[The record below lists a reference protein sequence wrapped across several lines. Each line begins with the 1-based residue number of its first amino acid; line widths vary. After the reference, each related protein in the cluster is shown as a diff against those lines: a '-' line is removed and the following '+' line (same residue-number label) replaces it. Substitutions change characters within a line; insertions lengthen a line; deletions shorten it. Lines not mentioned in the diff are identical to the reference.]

1 MRRKRTKTHAED
13 DKNGAKESDQTHG
26 KLKRRPEKR
35 TKERASEIIRMH
47 THTHAHQLEK
57 KKYTPNGE
65 KKAESGISNKEEKMN
80 SNKNRTLPII
90 GWILSN
96 YF

>member
-1 MRRKRTKTHAED
+1 MRRERTKTHAED

-47 THTHAHQLEK
+47 THTH
-57 KKYTPNGE
+57 TRSPTR
-65 KKAESGISNKEEKMN
+65 EEKIYPERRKK
-80 SNKNRTLPII
+80 SRIGHIEQRGKNE
-90 GWILSN
+90 
-96 YF
+96 FQ